1 MTPNK
6 KSRTTIKRKKS
17 NKTLLAAIAIIA
29 IVVIAVGAY
38 AMLGNSG
45 NQNQNPTPTPTPG
58 PSSSPGSSPTPEPQ
72 YEGATRV
79 LLHTSMGDITIA
91 LRNDKP
97 ITTGNFINLITHG
110 TYNNTIFHRVI
121 SGFMIQGGDPTG
133 TGYGDP
139 SIPDIQDEIGTNNYN
154 YNGTIAMANTGAPNS
169 ASSQFFINVADN
181 NKIVYQNGVTFDGS
195 YTVFGKVTS
204 GMDVVMAI
212 SKVATNASD
221 KPLEDV
227 TLLGASVLP

>member
-6 KSRTTIKRKKS
+6 NSRPVKRKKS
-17 NKTLLAAIAIIA
+17 NKTLYAAIAIIA
-29 IVVIAVGAY
+29 IIIIAVAAY

-45 NQNQNPTPTPTPG
+45 NQNQNPTPTPTPA
-58 PSSSPGSSPTPEPQ
+58 PSTSPGASPTPDPL
-72 YEGATRV
+72 YVGATNV

-97 ITTGNFINLITHG
+97 ITTGNFINLVSHG

-121 SGFMIQGGDPTG
+121 KGFMIQGGDPTG
-133 TGYGDP
+133 TGYGDS
-139 SIPDIQDEIGTNNYN
+139 SIPDIQDEIGNSNHN

-181 NKIVYQNGVTFDGS
+181 NSIVYQDGSTFDGS
-195 YTVFGKVTS
+195 YTVFGKVVS

-212 SKVATNASD
+212 SKVSTSSD
-221 KPLEDV
+221 KPLQDV
-227 TLLGASVLP
+227 TLLGAVILP

>member
-6 KSRTTIKRKKS
+6 KSRPPVKRKKS
-17 NKTLLAAIAIIA
+17 NKIMYVTVAL
-29 IVVIAVGAY
+29 IAVVVVSIAAY
-38 AMLGNSG
+38 AFANSG
-45 NQNQNPTPTPTPG
+45 NQTQNPTPTPTPA
-58 PSSSPGSSPTPEPQ
+58 PSSSPGTSPTSDPL

-79 LLHTSMGDITIA
+79 LLHTSMGDITIS
-91 LRNDKP
+91 LRTDKP
-97 ITTGNFINLITHG
+97 ITTGNFINLVTHG

-121 SGFMIQGGDPTG
+121 AGFMIQGGDPTG
-133 TGYGDP
+133 TGYGDS
-139 SIPDIQDEIGTNNYN
+139 SIPNIQDEIGTNNHN

-181 NKIVYQNGVTFDGS
+181 SKIVYQNGSTFDGS

-212 SKVATNASD
+212 SRVTTNSAD
-221 KPLEDV
+221 KPIQNV